1 MDFIQESPFAKYR
14 VQPGTR
20 VHLANTDPDDAGKWN
35 KDKAKKAVDK
45 ERARIEEW
53 QEKLYAESKQSL
65 LIVLQATDTG
75 GKDGTIEAV
84 FEGVNPQGCNVASFK
99 APSSEEL
106 SHDFLWRIHKQA
118 PAKGMITIFNRS
130 HYEDV
135 LVVRVKEL
143 VPEVVWRERYQTIN
157 DFERLLWLNGT
168 RILKFY
174 LHISKAEQKERL
186 QARLDDPT
194 KHWKFN
200 AADLTERQLWDQYQA
215 AFEDAISF
223 CSTPYAPW
231 YVIPANKKWYRN
243 VVVSRIIADTLE
255 AMNPQFPPSLPDLK
269 DIVIPD

>member
-20 VHLANTDPDDAGKWN
+20 VHLAKIDPDDVGKWD
-35 KDKAKKAVDK
+35 KDKAKKAADK
-45 ERARIEEW
+45 ERVRIEEW

-106 SHDFLWRIHKQA
+106 AHDFLWRIHKQA

-135 LVVRVKEL
+135 LVVRVKEF
-143 VPEVVWRERYQTIN
+143 VPEVVWRERYQLIN

-174 LHISKAEQKERL
+174 LHISKEEQKARL
-186 QARLDDPT
+186 QSRLDDPT

-200 AADLTERQLWDQYQA
+200 AADLTERQLWDQYQV
-215 AFEDAISF
+215 AFEDAVSF

-231 YVIPANKKWYRN
+231 YMIPANKKWYRN
-243 VVVSRIIADTLE
+243 MVISRIIADTLE
-255 AMNPQFPPSLPDLK
+255 AMSPQFPLSLPDLK

>member
-14 VQPGTR
+14 IQPGTR
-20 VHLANTDPDDAGKWN
+20 VHLANMDPDDAGKWD
-35 KDKAKKAVDK
+35 KDKAKKAVEK

-75 GKDGTIEAV
+75 GMDGTIEAV
-84 FEGVNPQGCNVASFK
+84 FEGVNPKGCNVASFK

-135 LVVRVKEL
+135 LVVRVKEF
-143 VPEVVWRERYQTIN
+143 VPEVVWRERYQLIN

-168 RILKFY
+168 KILKFY
-174 LHISKAEQKERL
+174 LHISKEEQKERL

-200 AADLTERQLWDQYQA
+200 SADLTERQLWDQYEV
-215 AFEDAISF
+215 AFEDALSF

-243 VVVSRIIADTLE
+243 VVISRIIADTLE
-255 AMNPQFPPSLPDLK
+255 AMNPQFPLSLPDLK
-269 DIVIPD
+269 DVVIPD

>member
-1 MDFIQESPFAKYR
+1 MEFIQESPFAKYR

-20 VHLANTDPDDAGKWN
+20 VHLAKISPDDVGKWD
-35 KDKAKKAVDK
+35 KDKAKKAAEK
-45 ERARIEEW
+45 ERDRIAEL
-53 QEKLYAESKQSL
+53 QERLYAESKQSL

-99 APSSEEL
+99 APTPDEL
-106 SHDFLWRIHKQA
+106 AHDFLWRIHKQT
-118 PAKGMITIFNRS
+118 PPKGMITIFNRS

-135 LVVRVKEL
+135 LVVRVKEF
-143 VPEVVWRERYQTIN
+143 VPEVVWRERYQLIN

-168 RILKFY
+168 KILKFY
-174 LHISKAEQKERL
+174 LHISKEEQKERL
-186 QARLDDPT
+186 QSRLDDPT

-200 AADLTERQLWDQYQA
+200 VADLTERQLWDQYQV
-215 AFEDAISF
+215 AFEDAVSF

-243 VVVSRIIADTLE
+243 IVISRIIADTLE
-255 AMNPQFPPSLPDLK
+255 AMNPQFPPEPPDLK